1 MMKYPIMNKN
11 ERYNIVITV
20 LISLGLS
27 MLINLLCSLLT
38 AYLLDKEILN
48 LSSIPVASN
57 INHIVSMGAG
67 TIFVLKRRKE
77 KILMNSCVLTI
88 GYVLLWSI
96 VSMVGFQG
104 KMPNLVSILC
114 SLLGSGLIVGMH
126 LVKPEKRK
134 FKYVSR

>member
-1 MMKYPIMNKN
+1 MMKYPTKNKN
-11 ERYNIVITV
+11 EQYNTTKTV
-20 LISLGLS
+20 LISLGIS
-27 MLINLLCSLLT
+27 IMINLLCSLLT

-104 KMPNLVSILC
+104 KMPFNTAKDLFPLISKFQSITF
-114 SLLGSGLIVGMH
+114 ST
-126 LVKPEKRK
+126 
-134 FKYVSR
+134 